1 MALMVSRTHNWSASQ
16 AQIDMHLFLLLTR
29 GATALLDVVVLTWVL
44 ASSVPG
50 CPRNSNKSGGCVGS
64 AQLRNSEGGR
74 DTAHLKDREVS

>member
-1 MALMVSRTHNWSASQ
+1 MALMVSRTHNWSASR
-16 AQIDMHLFLLLTR
+16 AQIDMHLFLLSTR

-50 CPRNSNKSGGCVGS
+50 YPRNSNKSGRCVGS